1 MIREISAGDLLFI
14 LSALRFTVA
23 LTLIAFVGG
32 AALGLVAMV
41 LRVMPLAP
49 VNWLAAAYIGV
60 LQGTPLLGQLFLFY
74 FGLSI
79 VGFDVSAWL
88 AAACAL
94 SLYASAFFAEIWR
107 GSIEAVPR
115 TQWEAS
121 SALGLNFP
129 QQLRYV
135 VVPQAAR
142 LSIPPT
148 VGFAVQLVKNTS
160 LASTIGFVE
169 LTRAGQMI
177 TNATFRPLP
186 VYLIVAALYFAVC
199 FSLSIASRRLE
210 RRLHAAR

>member
-1 MIREISAGDLLFI
+1 MIRELSAGDLVFI

-32 AALGLVAMV
+32 AALGLAAMV

-49 VNWLAAAYIGV
+49 VKWLSATYIGV

-79 VGFDVSAWL
+79 VGFDVSAWV

-107 GSIEAVPR
+107 GSIDAVPR

-121 SALGLNFP
+121 SALGLNFA

-135 VVPQAAR
+135 VVPQAVR

-177 TNATFRPLP
+177 TNATFRPLS
-186 VYLIVAALYFAVC
+186 VYLVVAALYFAVC
-199 FSLSIASRRLE
+199 FFLSRASRRLE
-210 RRLHAAR
+210 RRLRVAR

>member
-1 MIREISAGDLLFI
+1 MIRELSLGDLVFI
-14 LSALRFTVA
+14 LSALRFTLV
-23 LTLIAFVGG
+23 LTVIAFLGG
-32 AALGLVAMV
+32 AALGLAAMV
-41 LRVMPLAP
+41 LRVTPLAP
-49 VNWLAAAYIGV
+49 VKWLAAGYIGI

-79 VGFDVSAWL
+79 VGFDVSAWV

-107 GSIEAVPR
+107 GSIDAVPR

-121 SALGLNFP
+121 SALGLNFA

-135 VVPQAAR
+135 IIPQATR

-177 TNATFRPLP
+177 TNATFRPLS

-199 FSLSIASRRLE
+199 FALSRASQRLE
-210 RRLHAAR
+210 GRLRAAR

>member
-1 MIREISAGDLLFI
+1 MIRELSAGDLVFI
-14 LSALRFTVA
+14 LSALRFTLA
-23 LTLIAFVGG
+23 LTVIAFLGG
-32 AALGLVAMV
+32 AGLGLTAMV
-41 LRVMPLAP
+41 LRVTPVAP
-49 VNWLAAAYIGV
+49 VKWLAAGYIGV

-79 VGFDVSAWL
+79 VGFDVSAWV

-107 GSIEAVPR
+107 GSIDAVPR

-121 SALGLNFP
+121 SALGLNFA

-135 VVPQAAR
+135 IIPQAAR

-177 TNATFRPLP
+177 TNATFRPLS
-186 VYLIVAALYFAVC
+186 VYLIVAALYFVVC
-199 FSLSIASRRLE
+199 FALSRASRRLE
-210 RRLHAAR
+210 VRLRAAR